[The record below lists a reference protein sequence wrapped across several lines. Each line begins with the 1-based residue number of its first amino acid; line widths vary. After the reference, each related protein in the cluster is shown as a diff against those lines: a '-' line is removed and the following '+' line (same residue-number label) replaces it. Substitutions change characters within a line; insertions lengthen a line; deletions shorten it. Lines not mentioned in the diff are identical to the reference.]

1 MIGNRALDAPSRRSY
16 KSSVPFEDTVFLKN
30 IDVLSF
36 FNEDQLR
43 RVTPDI
49 ERQAYAKGHTL
60 MLRGEISSGFC
71 IIKKGSAVAT
81 YKTKAGPVSVP
92 LKAGDFFGEITLLQD
107 APSDTSIKA
116 EEDDTVVLTI
126 PPESFRKLLEMQPI
140 LKKTLLDKVAA
151 RRPKA

>member
-1 MIGNRALDAPSRRSY
+1 M
-16 KSSVPFEDTVFLKN
+16 PFEDTLFLKN

-49 ERQAYAKGHTL
+49 ERKTYANGQTVI
-60 MLRGEISSGFC
+60 LRGEISSGFC

-81 YKTKAGPVSVP
+81 YKTPKGPVQQP
-92 LKAGDFFGEITLLQD
+92 LKAGDFFGEITLLED
-107 APSDTSIKA
+107 NPSDASIKA
-116 EEDDTVVLTI
+116 SEDDTVVLTI

-140 LKKTLLDKVAA
+140 LKKSLLDKAA
-151 RRPKA
+151 ERRKKTQA